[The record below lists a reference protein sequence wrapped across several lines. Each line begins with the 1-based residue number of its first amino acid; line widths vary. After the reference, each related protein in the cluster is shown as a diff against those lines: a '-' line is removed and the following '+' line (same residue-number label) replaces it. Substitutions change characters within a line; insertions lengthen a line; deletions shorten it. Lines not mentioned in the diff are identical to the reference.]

1 MTNHIHSIF
10 FYEISGFPIIIIWL
24 LAACLFFTIKLGF
37 VNLRLFPHSLT
48 LLFGR
53 KKGGNSRSNKGE
65 ISPIQALMTTLSA
78 TVGLGNIAG
87 VAIGIS
93 IGGPG
98 TVPWM
103 MICGF
108 LSMSLKFAEVTAAHK
123 YRRFSSDQTLGGPFW
138 YIRQGFEKINLAIVG
153 KILAVIYGIC
163 LFASSIGGGSI
174 FQSNQT
180 VAILEHN
187 LPVLNDRAI
196 LAFLVAAMISIIT
209 FGGIKRIA
217 LISSFILPFM
227 SILYVLSVII
237 ILFSYSEQLKNS
249 LILMFHDAFNFR
261 AAEGGAFYAM
271 VVGFRRGLFSN
282 LAGLGI
288 SGITHAAAKTKEPV
302 HQGCMGLLEPFID
315 TVVICS
321 ITGLAVVTSG
331 AYLNNDLAQ
340 AELGGILL
348 VNQAFASVGSW
359 FTIFLTI
366 SVFLFAT
373 STIMAVSYHAE
384 VAWRY
389 LFGVKFI
396 WICRIIFALSIYF
409 GGVLELNNSLLDFID
424 FCVLSL
430 ALPNI
435 LSLYLINNDIHS
447 ELKLYISKYIKH

>member
-1 MTNHIHSIF
+1 MTNYLISIF
-10 FYEISGFPIIIIWL
+10 FYPIFGFPLIILWL
-24 LAACLFFTIKLGF
+24 LVACLFFTIKLGF
-37 VNLRLFPHSLT
+37 VNLRLLPHSFA
-48 LLFGR
+48 LLFGQ
-53 KKGGNSRSNKGE
+53 KNVSRSAPGE
-65 ISPIQALMTTLSA
+65 ITSIQALMTTLSA

-98 TVPWM
+98 AVPWM
-103 MICGF
+103 VICGF

-123 YRRFSSDQTLGGPFW
+123 YRCLSFPQTLGGPFW
-138 YIRQGFEKINLAIVG
+138 YIRQGFAKIKLSAVG
-153 KILAVIYGIC
+153 KILAVFYGVC
-163 LFASSIGGGSI
+163 LFASSVGGGSM

-180 VAILEHN
+180 VVMLANN

-196 LAFLVAAMISIIT
+196 LAFLVAVIISGII

-217 LISSFILPFM
+217 FVSSFVLPFM
-227 SILYVLSVII
+227 SVLYVFSIII
-237 ILFSYSEQLKNS
+237 ILLSYSGQLQDS
-249 LILMFHDAFNFR
+249 LILMFHDAFNFK

-271 VVGFRRGLFSN
+271 ITGFRRGLFSN

-288 SGITHAAAKTKEPV
+288 SGITHATAKIEEPV

-331 AYLNNDLAQ
+331 AYLSNDLVQ

-359 FTIFLTI
+359 FVVFLTI
-366 SVFLFAT
+366 SVFLFAI

-389 LFGVKFI
+389 LFGEKLI
-396 WICRIIFALSIYF
+396 WICRAIFALSIYS
-409 GGVLELNNSLLDFID
+409 GGVLKLDSSLLDFID

-430 ALPNI
+430 AVPNI
-435 LSLYLINNDIHS
+435 LALYLISNDIRS
-447 ELKLYISKYIKH
+447 ELKLYISKHVKH